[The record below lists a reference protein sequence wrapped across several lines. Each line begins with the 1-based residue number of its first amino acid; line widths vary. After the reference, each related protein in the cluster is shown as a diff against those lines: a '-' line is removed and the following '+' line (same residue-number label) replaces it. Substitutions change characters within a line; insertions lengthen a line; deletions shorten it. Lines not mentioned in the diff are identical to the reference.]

1 MLFLLI
7 KILIFIPFL
16 ALSEDNIYLIKDI
29 KVVID
34 NENIMKARDR
44 AKKVAFEKGFNT
56 LLKRIVSEENFG
68 QINTLTE
75 VDVVKFIKE
84 FKIKKENTRDSV
96 YVASIDV
103 NFNKEKIDKYLKI
116 NNLKVSNIISERFLI
131 LAVHKRLNNLY
142 LWEKSNNWN
151 KALKNEYDK
160 ENLLNLFFPSQNY
173 LNKFKIS
180 PKETLSENKER
191 LSNILRFFN
200 KRSGLII
207 YLDET
212 YNTKNENI
220 TSNVELK
227 EFTFNYV
234 NEIKINDQKL
244 KNNIS
249 KGSQIDLLAK
259 FTMQELNNW
268 WKKRTVVSEYDNS
281 KKKSFYIYS
290 SFSELSESLK
300 IEEIFINSAFVNSFL
315 PVTISSERIIY
326 ELKSN
331 ENIEKINISLRPFG
345 YKLIQNSG
353 ESSFFISK
361 IF

>member
-1 MLFLLI
+1 M
-7 KILIFIPFL
+7 
-16 ALSEDNIYLIKDI
+16 
-29 KVVID
+29 
-34 NENIMKARDR
+34 
-44 AKKVAFEKGFNT
+44 
-56 LLKRIVSEENFG
+56 
-68 QINTLTE
+68 
-75 VDVVKFIKE
+75 
-84 FKIKKENTRDSV
+84 
-96 YVASIDV
+96 
-103 NFNKEKIDKYLKI
+103 
-116 NNLKVSNIISERFLI
+116 
-131 LAVHKRLNNLY
+131 
-142 LWEKSNNWN
+142 
-151 KALKNEYDK
+151 
-160 ENLLNLFFPSQNY
+160 
-173 LNKFKIS
+173 
-180 PKETLSENKER
+180 
-191 LSNILRFFN
+191 
-200 KRSGLII
+200 
-207 YLDET
+207 
-212 YNTKNENI
+212 
-220 TSNVELK
+220 K

-259 FTMQELNNW
+259 FTMQELYNW